1 MLRALSLVKLPS
13 LWYIG
18 RGLVAGRVDLVMRL
32 RSSAY
37 LAILVVLTTALVA
50 GYLLFRAGGIGFQ
63 SYRLAGQEQQ
73 VRREIADLQ
82 RQHDEL
88 VVLREYLRSDEY
100 IESVARRVL
109 GLVKPGETL
118 AIVSGPQGEEPAV
131 PTEES
136 GGPSRPWWEALFGP

>member
-1 MLRALSLVKLPS
+1 
-13 LWYIG
+13 
-18 RGLVAGRVDLVMRL
+18 VAGRVDLVIRL

-37 LAILVVLTTALVA
+37 LAILVVLTTALVV

-73 VRREIADLQ
+73 VRREIAELQ

-118 AIVSGPQGEEPAV
+118 AIASGPQGEEPAV

-136 GGPSRPWWEALFGP
+136 GGPNRPWWEALFGP

>member
-1 MLRALSLVKLPS
+1 VIRLS
-13 LWYIG
+13 
-18 RGLVAGRVDLVMRL
+18 
-32 RSSAY
+32 SSGY
-37 LAILVVLTTALVA
+37 LALLIALVA
-50 GYLLFRAGGIGFQ
+50 AFVVGYLLFRAGGTGLQ

-73 VRREIADLQ
+73 VRREIAELQ

-118 AIVSGPQGEEPAV
+118 TIVSGPQGEQAGV
-131 PTEES
+131 SAGES
-136 GGPSRPWWEALFGP
+136 NRPNQPWWEALFGP

>member
-1 MLRALSLVKLPS
+1 
-13 LWYIG
+13 
-18 RGLVAGRVDLVMRL
+18 VADRVDLVNRL

-37 LAILVVLTTALVA
+37 LAVLIALVA
-50 GYLLFRAGGIGFQ
+50 AFVVGYLLFRAGGIGLQ

-82 RQHDEL
+82 RQHEEL
-88 VVLREYLRSDEY
+88 LALREYLRSDEY

-118 AIVSGPQGEEPAV
+118 TIVSGPQGEEAGAPA
-131 PTEES
+131 EES
-136 GGPSRPWWEALFGP
+136 SRPNRPWWEALFGP